1 METTQEKTMQM
12 AEESMQESPMAE
24 SMDEMVAEPKSM
36 DKMPECA
43 IVGLI
48 KNHKLMLEENLQDA
62 KLRYAEASLDDDNWS
77 GKYERKTQC
86 KIIEGQMSILT
97 KLLNDFECMF
107 TPKAEMQ
114 G

>member
-48 KNHKLMLEENLQDA
+48 
-62 KLRYAEASLDDDNWS
+62 
-77 GKYERKTQC
+77 
-86 KIIEGQMSILT
+86 IV
-97 KLLNDFECMF
+97 
-107 TPKAEMQ
+107 
-114 G
+114 

>member
-1 METTQEKTMQM
+1 METTQEKTM
-12 AEESMQESPMAE
+12 ENEMQAE
-24 SMDEMVAEPKSM
+24 SMSMDDSMTEMEAAPKSM

-48 KNHKLMLEENLQDA
+48 KNHKLMLEESLQDA
-62 KLRYAEASLDDDNWS
+62 KLRFAEASLDEDNWS
-77 GKYERKTQC
+77 GKYERKTEC

-107 TPKAEMQ
+107 TPQPAMQ
-114 G
+114 

>member
-12 AEESMQESPMAE
+12 ADDSMQAQMETSI
-24 SMDEMVAEPKSM
+24 DEMEATPKSM

-43 IVGLI
+43 IIGLI
-48 KNHKLMLEENLQDA
+48 KNHKIMLEESLQDA
-62 KLRYAEASLDDDNWS
+62 KLRYADASLDDDNWS
-77 GKYERKTQC
+77 GKYERKTEC

-107 TPKAEMQ
+107 TPQPAMQ
-114 G
+114 

>member
-1 METTQEKTMQM
+1 METTQEKTM
-12 AEESMQESPMAE
+12 ENEMQAE
-24 SMDEMVAEPKSM
+24 SMSMDDSMTELEAAPKSM

-48 KNHKLMLEENLQDA
+48 KNHKLMLEESLQDA
-62 KLRYAEASLDDDNWS
+62 KLRFAEASLDEDNWS
-77 GKYERKTQC
+77 GKYERKTEC

-107 TPKAEMQ
+107 TPKTETQ

>member
-1 METTQEKTMQM
+1 METQEKTMT
-12 AEESMQESPMAE
+12 EESMQNTMTED
-24 SMDEMVAEPKSM
+24 SMVEMEAMPKSM

-77 GKYERKTQC
+77 GKYERKTEC

-107 TPKAEMQ
+107 TPKTETQ